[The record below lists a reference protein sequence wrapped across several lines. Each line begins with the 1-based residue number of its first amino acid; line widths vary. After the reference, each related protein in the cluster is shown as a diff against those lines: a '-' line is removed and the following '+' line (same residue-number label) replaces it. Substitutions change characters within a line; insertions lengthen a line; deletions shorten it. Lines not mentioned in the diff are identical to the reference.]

1 MGRGFA
7 WLDTGTMESLIDAAD
22 FVKTI
27 QSQQGIRISAP
38 EEIAFRTGM
47 IDRDK
52 LMQSAEKYGKS
63 DYGKYLKQVACG
75 EI

>member
-1 MGRGFA
+1 
-7 WLDTGTMESLIDAAD
+7 
-22 FVKTI
+22 
-27 QSQQGIRISAP
+27 
-38 EEIAFRTGM
+38 M